1 MHYITKGMGP
11 ACSPA
16 RLSIHMP
23 TTLDPYCSPAAH
35 HPSPS
40 SFLWPQ
46 LSFHPLLQFILSPP
60 PLSPAHAPLPFSNCY
75 RSDLAGSSLSLHP
88 GCFLLCFCSGKCSKR
103 DWKRSV
109 RASFSTTSHVVF
121 FYEVTS
127 AIITLNHS
135 STSQSHL
142 TVSSDSCKLFFIFK
156 FQLGSVKP

>member
-1 MHYITKGMGP
+1 
-11 ACSPA
+11 
-16 RLSIHMP
+16 MP

-60 PLSPAHAPLPFSNCY
+60 PLSPAHTPPLPFSNCY

-121 FYEVTS
+121 FFMKLLRPS
-127 AIITLNHS
+127 SLSITPAPLNHIS
-135 STSQSHL
+135 PFHL
-142 TVSSDSCKLFFIFK
+142 ILANFFLFLIF
-156 FQLGSVKP
+156 FFF